1 MVCLTDYKK
10 GYYLFTTISI
20 YMSFLE
26 RDDPEVAGIIEK
38 EHHRQVFGLELI
50 ASENVVSR
58 AVMEA
63 TGSIMC
69 NKYAEGYPGKR
80 YYGGCE
86 FHDEVENLARDRL
99 CKLFSAEH
107 ANVQPHSGSQANQA
121 VYFATIHPGDV
132 IMSQSLTQGGHL
144 SHGSPVNISG
154 KLYEVH
160 SYGVDYESEILDY
173 GAIAEM
179 ARKTQ
184 PKMIVCGAS
193 AYAREID
200 FKAFGEIAEEVGAI
214 CMADI
219 AHIAGLVA
227 AGIHNSP
234 IDVCQYTTTTT
245 HKTLRGP
252 RGGAILCRK
261 EDGPAIDKSVFPGMQ
276 GGPLMHVIAAKA
288 VCFKEA
294 LQPSY
299 KEYAKQVVKNARVLA
314 ETLAEN
320 NLRLCS
326 GGTDNHLVLLDLS
339 DHGITGLEAE
349 NVLGE
354 AGITVNNN
362 TIPRE
367 KRSPFVTS
375 GLRVGTPTV
384 TSRGM
389 KEDEMKEI
397 GDWIGRIINN
407 IHDPKTIQAVR
418 EEVVEFAGRFPL
430 YPDAV

>member
-1 MVCLTDYKK
+1 
-10 GYYLFTTISI
+10 
-20 YMSFLE
+20 MSFLE
-26 RDDPEVAGIIEK
+26 RDDPEVADIIEK
-38 EHHRQVFGLELI
+38 ERQRQVFGLELI

-99 CKLFSAEH
+99 CELFSAEH

-121 VYFATIHPGDV
+121 VYFGTIQPKDV

-160 SYGVDYESEILDY
+160 SYGVDYESEVLDY
-173 GAIAEM
+173 AAIADM
-179 ARKTQ
+179 ARQVK

-193 AYAREID
+193 AYPREID
-200 FKAFGEIAEEVGAI
+200 FKVFGEIADEVGAI

-227 AGIHNSP
+227 TGIHNSP
-234 IDVCQYTTTTT
+234 IDVCRFTTTTT

-261 EDGPAIDKSVFPGMQ
+261 EDGPIIDKSVFPGLQ
-276 GGPLMHVIAAKA
+276 GGPLMHIIAAKA

-294 LQPSY
+294 LKPSY
-299 KEYAKQVVKNARVLA
+299 TEYAKQVVKNAKVLA
-314 ETLAEN
+314 DTLIGN
-320 NLRLCS
+320 NLRVCS
-326 GGTDNHLVLLDLS
+326 GGTDNHLALLDLS

-349 NVLGE
+349 IALGK
-354 AGITVNNN
+354 AGITVNKN

-375 GLRVGTPTV
+375 GLRVGTPTI

-389 KEDEMKEI
+389 KEDEMKLI
-397 GDWIGRIINN
+397 GDWIGRVINHIGDDMIIRSV
-407 IHDPKTIQAVR
+407 K
-418 EEVVEFAGRFPL
+418 EEVVEFSGRYPL
-430 YPDAV
+430 YPDAI

>member
-1 MVCLTDYKK
+1 MAYKK
-10 GYYLFTTISI
+10 GYYLFTAISI
-20 YMSFLE
+20 NMSFLE
-26 RDDPEVAGIIEK
+26 RDDPDVAGIIER
-38 EHHRQVFGLELI
+38 ERQRQVFGLELI
-50 ASENVVSR
+50 ASENVASR

-86 FHDEVENLARDRL
+86 FHDEVENLARERL
-99 CKLFSAEH
+99 CRLFSAEH
-107 ANVQPHSGSQANQA
+107 GNVQPHSGSQANQA
-121 VYFATIHPGDV
+121 VYFATIQPGDV

-154 KLYEVH
+154 KLYQVH
-160 SYGVDYESEILDY
+160 SYGVDYETETLDY
-173 GAIAEM
+173 GAIAEL
-179 ARKTQ
+179 ARQVK

-193 AYAREID
+193 AYPREID
-200 FKAFGEIAEEVGAI
+200 FAAFGEIAEEVGAV

-227 AGIHNSP
+227 AEVHNSP
-234 IDVCQYTTTTT
+234 IDVCDYTTTTT

-261 EDGPAIDKSVFPGMQ
+261 EDGPAIDRSVFPGLQ
-276 GGPLMHVIAAKA
+276 GGPLMHIIAAKA
-288 VCFKEA
+288 VCLKEA
-294 LQPSY
+294 LEPSFR
-299 KEYAKQVVKNARVLA
+299 EYAKQIVKNAAVLA
-314 ETLAEN
+314 ETLADN
-320 NLRLCS
+320 NLRICS

-339 DHGITGLEAE
+339 DHGITGIEAE
-349 NVLGE
+349 DALGM
-354 AGITVNNN
+354 AGITVNKN

-389 KEDEMKEI
+389 KEDEMKLI
-397 GDWIGRIINN
+397 GDWIGKVLNN
-407 IHDPKTIQAVR
+407 IKNTSVAQSVR
-418 EEVVEFAGRFPL
+418 EEVIELAGRYPL
-430 YPDAV
+430 YPDAS

>member
-1 MVCLTDYKK
+1 
-10 GYYLFTTISI
+10 
-20 YMSFLE
+20 MSFLE
-26 RDDPEVAGIIEK
+26 RDDPDVAGIIER
-38 EHHRQVFGLELI
+38 ERQRQVFGLELI
-50 ASENVVSR
+50 ASENVASR

-86 FHDEVENLARDRL
+86 FHDEVENLARERL
-99 CKLFSAEH
+99 CRLFSAEH
-107 ANVQPHSGSQANQA
+107 GNVQPHSGSQANQA
-121 VYFATIHPGDV
+121 VYFATIQPGDV

-154 KLYEVH
+154 KLYQVH
-160 SYGVDYESEILDY
+160 SYGVDYETETLDY
-173 GAIAEM
+173 GAIAEL
-179 ARKTQ
+179 ARQVK

-193 AYAREID
+193 AYPREID
-200 FKAFGEIAEEVGAI
+200 FAAFGEIAEEVGAV

-227 AGIHNSP
+227 AEVHNSP
-234 IDVCQYTTTTT
+234 IDVCDYTTTTT

-261 EDGPAIDKSVFPGMQ
+261 EDGPAIDRSVFPGLQ
-276 GGPLMHVIAAKA
+276 GGPLMHIIAAKA
-288 VCFKEA
+288 VCLKEA
-294 LQPSY
+294 LEPSFR
-299 KEYAKQVVKNARVLA
+299 EYAKQIVKNAAVLA
-314 ETLAEN
+314 ETLADN
-320 NLRLCS
+320 NLRICS

-339 DHGITGLEAE
+339 DHGITGIEAE
-349 NVLGE
+349 DALGM
-354 AGITVNNN
+354 AGITVNKN

-389 KEDEMKEI
+389 KEDEMKLI
-397 GDWIGRIINN
+397 GDWIGKVLNN
-407 IHDPKTIQAVR
+407 IKNTSVAQSVR
-418 EEVVEFAGRFPL
+418 EEVIELAGRYPL
-430 YPDAV
+430 YPDAS